1 MCILCDNDVDVVD
14 TWAAVCGSAWEMETW
29 WFTYEYE
36 GGDWDDP
43 CTLWVA
49 IIDPENEYWDEFD
62 YDYGVITATF
72 TVEDMIRALEELRD
86 HPIVMR
92 CLRSG
97 DFDAT
102 YGDVVIQQAI
112 FGGVIFG

>member
-14 TWAAVCGSAWEMETW
+14 TWAAVCGSAWELESW
-29 WFTYEYE
+29 WWAAEYE

-43 CTLWVA
+43 CTLWVGIA
-49 IIDPENEYWDEFD
+49 DPADEFWFTN
-62 YDYGVITATF
+62 GVITATF
-72 TVEDMIRALEELRD
+72 TTEDMVRALEELRD
-86 HPIVMR
+86 HPQVMR

-112 FGGVIFG
+112 FGEVIFG